1 MIWSV
6 STVPAELEAL
16 SLQHARLIA
25 SPAATGQLARSRPGQ
40 PAQPRLDRMGLTA
53 LVLPVL
59 TSGSSQISFAGG
71 ISSSKLVNVLNLDLV
86 R

>member
-1 MIWSV
+1 
-6 STVPAELEAL
+6 
-16 SLQHARLIA
+16 
-25 SPAATGQLARSRPGQ
+25 
-40 PAQPRLDRMGLTA
+40 MGLTA

-86 R
+86 RLHSPGSTLVFASLDERQHSDQLCWRYL